1 MLELAPAALPIDRA
15 RRVRPVRRRRPDFK
29 ETALR
34 ISFFDALE
42 LDADRLA
49 RQHALDEDRQRSIM
63 RQPLAAM
70 DQLVDLDE
78 NGFVCLCFG
87 GRHGG
92 WSVARTFLARVT
104 PVGGPRK
111 SEPESSGLRR
121 AAGKRGKPAAGPA
134 LIKLERPLA
143 ELIELAVLDPVQ
155 QRRDQQLRIP
165 QAQPL
170 GLAQHEVHLIA
181 DLEHRGKVHEVRLRP
196 LPIPPRFVDKTG
208 DELLALAREI
218 DHAAVGMR
226 QERDRGDLKKSACTL
241 WPKPVTRHWMAQKSV
256 RGG

>member
-1 MLELAPAALPIDRA
+1 
-15 RRVRPVRRRRPDFK
+15 
-29 ETALR
+29 
-34 ISFFDALE
+34 
-42 LDADRLA
+42 
-49 RQHALDEDRQRSIM
+49 M
-63 RQPLAAM
+63 RQPLAAV
-70 DQLVDLDE
+70 DELVDLNEDA
-78 NGFVCLCFG
+78 FVCLCFG

-121 AAGKRGKPAAGPA
+121 AAGKRGKPAPGPA

-143 ELIELAVLDPVQ
+143 ELVELAVLDPIQ

-218 DHAAVGMR
+218 DHPAVGVGQQR
-226 QERDRGDLKKSACTL
+226 NRGDLKKERVHTLAEACHPSLDGAEKCSRRLTATSETNMT
-241 WPKPVTRHWMAQKSV
+241 PEYRSKIGFKPARIGSTFSCGTTVIRITRLSISFNIGWA
-256 RGG
+256 G